1 MYSNITFLEETREF
15 LTEKYDFLT
24 EEFFDKS
31 IIGKSVDE
39 SYVGD
44 IKHFYQNIIYN
55 VCRGNIKEV
64 TNNYLKLTHLYIDL
78 EVPYLTLLNEHN
90 HLEQTIMETL
100 INYEKTNDVI
110 SIYKLSK
117 TNESLMAKEYL
128 DIYTVNLISVCNS
141 RLSNIQDMVE
151 HFVVEHYAQH
161 LHWLIDLTKCLQELK
176 TNQFPET
183 DKTLCNFGKWLAT
196 DAKSIV
202 QNNSKLKE
210 LDRVH
215 SQLHHISMQ
224 IKHALINNP
233 EQHNYDV
240 FLTYLEKAELLSL
253 SIGTELAL
261 IDNTIINKKAAKD
274 SLTGALGRNVLQQ
287 VFQNQYELALATDT
301 KFVLAICDLD
311 YFKKINDTYGHIY
324 GDKMLQNFVEIVQKN
339 LRSSDII
346 IRYGGE
352 EFILI
357 LPAIDANKGL
367 RILNKIRQTFASFE
381 LIEDD
386 ITIQTTVS
394 MGFLEIES
402 KERYNDAMV
411 EMYINKVD
419 QNLYLAK
426 NSGRNIIK

>member
-1 MYSNITFLEETREF
+1 MYKDIVFLDETIEF
-15 LTEKYDFLT
+15 LTEKYSFLT

-39 SYVGD
+39 LFVGD

-55 VCRGNIKEV
+55 ICRGNIKEV
-64 TNNYLKLTHLYIDL
+64 KSNYIQLTHLYIKL

-90 HLEQTIMETL
+90 NLEQTIMETL
-100 INYEKTNDVI
+100 INYDKTNDVI
-110 SIYKLSK
+110 KIYKLSK
-117 TNESLMAKEYL
+117 INESLIAKEYL
-128 DIYTVNLISVCNS
+128 DVYTINLISVCNS

-161 LHWLIDLTKCLQELK
+161 LHWLIDLTRCLQDLK
-176 TNQFPET
+176 IDNFPQT
-183 DKTLCNFGKWLAT
+183 DKTLCNFGKWLAS
-196 DAKSIV
+196 DAKNIV

-210 LDRVH
+210 LDKVH

-224 IKHALINNP
+224 MKHALINNSDNL
-233 EQHNYDV
+233 NYDV

-261 IDNTIINKKAAKD
+261 IDNTIINQKAAKD

-301 KFVLAICDLD
+301 KFVMAICDLD
-311 YFKKINDTYGHIY
+311 YFKKINDTHGHIY
-324 GDKMLQNFVEIVQKN
+324 GDKMLQNFVEIVKEN

-352 EFILI
+352 EFVLI
-357 LPAIDANKGL
+357 LPAIDRNKGL
-367 RILNKIRQTFASFE
+367 KILNKIRQSFASFE
-381 LIEDD
+381 LIENE
-386 ITIQTTVS
+386 ITVQTTVS

-402 KERYNDAMV
+402 KERYNDGMV
-411 EMYINKVD
+411 ERYINLVD